1 MNQYTIPDQKEIE
14 AAIGVSPAAR
24 RKRTVR
30 RLLWPLLA
38 LMLIASGVYAY
49 RANQAV
55 SGAVSYETVPA
66 VTRDLT
72 VTVSAT
78 GTIEP
83 LTQVDV
89 GSEMSGVIRDVLV
102 DDNSLVKRGD
112 ILARLDT
119 TRLEAQRTRANA
131 QLIAAQSRLADAE
144 AAKAERV
151 LIANRQAQLR
161 KQRLSTEQEFEA
173 AQAALTRAD
182 ATIASAKAEIDIAK
196 ADLALVDAD
205 IAKAELVSPIDGIVL
220 KRSVEPGQT
229 VAASFQA
236 PVLFT
241 LAQDL
246 KRIQLEADVDEADV
260 GVVKTGQSATF
271 SVDAYRGRNFPATI
285 ERMTFAPE
293 TVDSVVTYKTTLSAE
308 NEDLSLRPGMT
319 ATAKITVAQFEN
331 VLTIPNE
338 VLRYVPPRQSQSEGF
353 SITRIFMPRFPRNEK
368 GTRAEN
374 ADGTRSIYL
383 LRDGAPIEIKVK
395 TGDTDGKVTIIREG
409 DVKDGDQLITG
420 VRQPKN

>member
-1 MNQYTIPDQKEIE
+1 MNQYTIPDQKDIE
-14 AAIGVSPAAR
+14 AAIGVSLASR
-24 RKRTVR
+24 RKRNLR
-30 RLLWPLLA
+30 RLLWPLFA
-38 LMLIASGVYAY
+38 VALIAGGIYAY
-49 RANQAV
+49 RANEAA
-55 SGAVSYETVPA
+55 SNIVSYETSPA

-72 VTVSAT
+72 ITVSAS

-112 ILARLDT
+112 VLARLDT

-131 QLIAAQSRLADAE
+131 QVISAQSRLADAE

-161 KQRLSTEQEFEA
+161 KQRLSTEQDFEA
-173 AQAALTRAD
+173 AQAAVTRAD
-182 ATIASAKAEIDIAK
+182 ATIASARAEIDIAK

-205 IAKAELVSPIDGIVL
+205 IAKAALVSPIDGIVL

-260 GVVKTGQSATF
+260 GVVKTGQSAVF
-271 SVDAYRGRNFPATI
+271 SVDAYRGRNFPAKI

-293 TVDSVVTYKTTLSAE
+293 TVDSVVTYKTTLSAD

-319 ATAKITVAQFEN
+319 ATAKITVAEFEK

-338 VLRYVPPRQSQSEGF
+338 ALRYAPPRQAQSESF
-353 SITRIFMPRFPRNEK
+353 SITRIFMPRFPRSEK
-368 GTRAEN
+368 GKRTEN
-374 ADGTRSIYL
+374 QDGTRSIYV
-383 LRDGAPIEIKVK
+383 LRSGESIEVKIK
-395 TGDTDGKVTIIREG
+395 TGETDGKVTIVREG
-409 DVKDGDQLITG
+409 ELKDGDELIIA
-420 VRQPKN
+420 VRQPRS